1 VSGGK
6 RGFGEGLFGEG
17 LFDEGLPGEGLFG
30 AGDPAGEPAAAP
42 AAPAGAGTA
51 PSSWA
56 GLAGQDRVAAVLR
69 PAAAA
74 PGDAYLF
81 TGPPGTGKERAALAF
96 AAAILCPAGGC
107 GVCSA
112 CSRVLR
118 GIHPDVFVLEPEGY
132 TYPIEAIREAVAQA
146 ALSPMEGSR
155 RVIVVQEA
163 DRIAERSQNALLK
176 ALEEP
181 NPSVTWVLVSS
192 VLPPVLPTIL
202 SRCQVVEFTALAEAA
217 VVDLVRAGSSSP
229 EAAVLT
235 AVRAARGEADR
246 AIGLAAGGPAAAL
259 RSLAIDTA
267 LEAARPPEGRRAFL
281 LAGRVAGAAQAARQ
295 AREEAAAAELAAL
308 EESLGSG
315 RGNSRR
321 GTAGARKRLGDRAK
335 RAARRAENEVY
346 LDFCGWLAQTYR
358 DLAVLAAGAGP
369 EAVSAPDRLADL
381 AAAARSRPL
390 GAWLRLAEDA
400 AAGAE
405 AIRQNAQP
413 ALAVEA
419 VLLAPLALGG
429 ELGEPAPAR
438 P

>member
-17 LFDEGLPGEGLFG
+17 LFDEGLAGEGLFDEG
-30 AGDPAGEPAAAP
+30 LAGEGLSGAGEPAAVPAAVPAAGP
-42 AAPAGAGTA
+42 AAPASGGPPA
-51 PSSWA
+51 SLWA
-56 GLAGQDRVAAVLR
+56 GLAGQDRAVAVLR
-69 PAAAA
+69 PAATA

-81 TGPPGTGKERAALAF
+81 TGPPGTGKEPAALAF
-96 AAAILCPAGGC
+96 AAAILCPAAGC
-107 GVCSA
+107 GACSA

-118 GIHPDVFVLEPEGY
+118 GIHPDLVVLEPEGY

-146 ALSPMEGSR
+146 ALSPMEGTR

-192 VLPPVLPTIL
+192 VLRPVLPTIL
-202 SRCQVVEFTALAEAA
+202 SRCQIVEFTALAEAA
-217 VVDLVRAGSSSP
+217 VVNLVRTGSSSP
-229 EAAVLT
+229 EAAV
-235 AVRAARGEADR
+235 
-246 AIGLAAGGPAAAL
+246 LAAGGPAAAL
-259 RSLAIDTA
+259 RSLAIDA
-267 LEAARPPEGRRAFL
+267 AIEAARPPDGRRAFL

-295 AREEAAAAELAAL
+295 AREEAAAAELATL
-308 EESLGSG
+308 EESLGSARSG
-315 RGNSRR
+315 SRR
-321 GTAGARKRLGDRAK
+321 GAAGARKRLGDRAK

-358 DLAVLAAGAGP
+358 DLAVLAAGADP
-369 EAVSAPDRLADL
+369 EAVSAPDRLDDL

-390 GAWLRLAEDA
+390 RAWLRLAEDA
-400 AAGAE
+400 AAGGE

-429 ELGEPAPAR
+429 EDGEPAAAR

>member
-17 LFDEGLPGEGLFG
+17 LFDEGLAGEGLSG
-30 AGDPAGEPAAAP
+30 AGEPAAVPAAGP
-42 AAPAGAGTA
+42 AAPASGGPPA
-51 PSSWA
+51 SLWA
-56 GLAGQDRVAAVLR
+56 GLAGQDRAVAVLR
-69 PAAAA
+69 PAATA

-96 AAAILCPAGGC
+96 AAAILCPAAGC
-107 GVCSA
+107 GACSA

-118 GIHPDVFVLEPEGY
+118 GIHPDLVVLEPEGY

-146 ALSPMEGSR
+146 ALSPMEGTR

-192 VLPPVLPTIL
+192 VLRPVLPTIL
-202 SRCQVVEFTALAEAA
+202 SRCQIVEFTALAEAA
-217 VVDLVRAGSSSP
+217 VVNLVRTGSSSP
-229 EAAVLT
+229 EAAVLA
-235 AVRAARGEADR
+235 AVRAARGQAER
-246 AIGLAAGGPAAAL
+246 ALGLAAGGPAAAL
-259 RSLAIDTA
+259 RSLAIDA
-267 LEAARPPEGRRAFL
+267 AIEAARPPDGRRAFL

-295 AREEAAAAELAAL
+295 AREEAAAAELATL
-308 EESLGSG
+308 EESLGSARSG
-315 RGNSRR
+315 SRR
-321 GTAGARKRLGDRAK
+321 GAAGARKRLGDRAK

-358 DLAVLAAGAGP
+358 DLAVLAAGADP
-369 EAVSAPDRLADL
+369 EAVSAPDRLDDL

-390 GAWLRLAEDA
+390 RAWLRLAEDA
-400 AAGAE
+400 AAGGE

-429 ELGEPAPAR
+429 ELGEPAAAR